1 MRPSSEDTMPTL
13 PINGIEINYTQLG
26 AGRDVVCLHGWDQN
40 IAMFAPTQRFL
51 SPWFRVTVLDL
62 PSFGESGHP
71 EQAWGVEEYTLHL
84 KVFCDRLGI
93 VDPILIAHSFGARL
107 AILYAAQ
114 YPVHRLVL
122 TGAAGLKP
130 RRGPD
135 YYAKVFSYKAAKQL
149 FKLKMLAPYKEK
161 MAKAFGS
168 ADYKNADGVKRQSF
182 IKIVNS
188 DLKPY
193 LSHIQ
198 APVLLVWGEKDDA
211 TPLWMGKVME
221 KRIPDAGLVVF
232 ENDGHYAY
240 FNQIDRFHRI
250 VEHFLEKDKTHV

>member
-1 MRPSSEDTMPTL
+1 MPIL
-13 PINGIEINYTQLG
+13 SIDGLNINYTQMG
-26 AGRDVVCLHGWDQN
+26 QGHDVVCLHGWDQN
-40 IAMFAPTQRFL
+40 ISMFAPTQRFL

-62 PSFGESGHP
+62 PSFGESSHP
-71 EQAWGVEEYTLHL
+71 DEPWGVEEYTLNL

-114 YPVHRLVL
+114 YPVKRLIL
-122 TGAAGLKP
+122 TVAAGLNP

-135 YYAKVFSYKAAKQL
+135 YYAKIFAYKAAKQV
-149 FKLKMLAPYKEK
+149 FKLKMLEPYKDK
-161 MAKAFGS
+161 LSKTFGS

-182 IKIVNS
+182 VKIVNS
-188 DLKPY
+188 DLKRY
-193 LSHIQ
+193 LKHI
-198 APVLLVWGEKDDA
+198 PVPTLLVWGDKDDA
-211 TPLWMGKVME
+211 TPLWMGKTME
-221 KRIPDAGLVVF
+221 KLIPDAGLVVF

-250 VEHFLEKDKTHV
+250 IEHFLEKDKTHV